1 MSNLTSE
8 SEPAFHLILEADEV
22 PLVSVALRLLIA
34 DEAHQPAIRDLA
46 RGVIPRL
53 QAAPETGEVLSLP
66 LSPQEMKITHTAVRL
81 LLNDSQREQDAERQ
95 VLWRIVDKL
104 PDEHSIRA
112 IVLEYMRARETA
124 RSL

>member
-8 SEPAFHLILEADEV
+8 SEPAFHLILEADEAPV
-22 PLVSVALRLLIA
+22 LAVALKLLIA

-46 RGVIPRL
+46 RGVITL
-53 QAAPETGEVLSLP
+53 LEAVPETVEALSLP

-81 LLNDSQREQDAERQ
+81 LLDDSQREQDAERQ

-112 IVLEYMRARETA
+112 IVLG
-124 RSL
+124 